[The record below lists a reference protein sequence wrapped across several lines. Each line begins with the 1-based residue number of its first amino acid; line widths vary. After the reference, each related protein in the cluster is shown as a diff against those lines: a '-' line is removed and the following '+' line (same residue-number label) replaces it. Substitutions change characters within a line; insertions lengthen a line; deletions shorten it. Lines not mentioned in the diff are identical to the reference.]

1 MRTPELTVTLRLGS
15 ILGMSDKDDQL
26 KHLRLAAVQLKAEE
40 DAARDD
46 QAKYEKMS
54 RSLGLLLAALVVILM
69 V

>member
-1 MRTPELTVTLRLGS
+1 
-15 ILGMSDKDDQL
+15 
-26 KHLRLAAVQLKAEE
+26 LRLAAVQLKAEE